1 MKFPDTLRYTK
12 EHEWVKVD
20 GATGTVGITDFAQ
33 SELGDV
39 VYVELP
45 SLGAKLEQ
53 GKSFGTIEAVKAVS
67 DLYAPVSGEVVE
79 INKELSVKPELVNQQ
94 PYDAGWMVKV
104 KISKAAELGELLDA
118 AKYQELIGQ
127 S

>member
-20 GATGTVGITDFAQ
+20 GTTGTVGITDFAQ

-45 SLGAKLEQ
+45 SPGAKLEQ

>member
-53 GKSFGTIEAVKAVS
+53 GKSFGSIEAVKAVS